1 MKSNEVLQKDVQ
13 DAIKW
18 EPLLHAAEIG
28 VIVHN
33 GIVTLTGTVDSF
45 AKKKEAEDA
54 AKNVAGVKALVD
66 DIEVKPNRFA
76 VVNDTDIAQEIVRA
90 LQENWSVPDKKIKV
104 IVDNGR
110 VTLEGILDW
119 DFQREAALKSV
130 RYLAGV
136 TSVTSK
142 LKIQPEINNELE
154 QKKVEGALRR
164 NWAIDADKIQVRAHD
179 RTITLSGIVNSLF
192 QKEEAERIAYK
203 TPGVWFVDNQLVVEY
218 DLPAHKNE
226 KAINQY

>member
-76 VVNDTDIAQEIVRA
+76 VVNDTDIAHEIVRA

-164 NWAIDADKIQVRAHD
+164 NWAIEADKIQIRAHD

-218 DLPAHKNE
+218 DLPAHENE